1 MEKEGRKGE
10 EKRRNWRGEVLP
22 QDSHNLASC
31 ISPLLNNAHTHLAIH
46 TLQYTPCTHTL
57 HTHTPFSSLMKLS
70 SILPFTGWETE
81 ALRGK

>member
-31 ISPLLNNAHTHLAIH
+31 ISPLLNNAHTHLAH
-46 TLQYTPCTHTL
+46 THLAIHTL
-57 HTHTPFSSLMKLS
+57 HTHFAHTHLAHTHLLAP
-70 SILPFTGWETE
+70 
-81 ALRGK
+81 